1 MRPTRRQVLG
11 AAALLLA
18 AGCTD
23 APPPPAEVVD
33 PDDALREDAVARE
46 ESLLTAYDT
55 TLAAF
60 PELAEQL
67 LPVRTEHAEHLLAL
81 IGPPPSASPAAS
93 TPPAS
98 TPPDSTPPAAPAVP
112 PPATAA
118 LALTLLADA
127 ERTAAGAHAAACL
140 EASRTLA
147 SLLAALAAS
156 EHSHPAVLT

>member
-11 AAALLLA
+11 ASALLLA

-23 APPPPAEVVD
+23 APAPPSVVD
-33 PDDALREDAVARE
+33 PDDVLRDGAVARE
-46 ESLLTAYDT
+46 RGLLTAYDT

-60 PELAEQL
+60 PELAARL

-81 IGPPPSASPAAS
+81 TGPPPSASPTATAS
-93 TPPAS
+93 PSAPPPA
-98 TPPDSTPPAAPAVP
+98 AAPAVP

-118 LALTLLADA
+118 LALASLADA
-127 ERTAAGAHAAACL
+127 ERAAAGAHAAACL
-140 EASRTLA
+140 EGSRALA